1 MLGKLLSKI
10 VGDPNDKVLKRL
22 EPMVAEINALEP
34 KYEAMHDDDL
44 SAVTYELKG
53 RFKEGLLKKVV
64 SESILQQARVTQRSA
79 RSARVWS
86 AMAEDRGFVIV
97 KNPAKGDSAKAG
109 KEDDGRN
116 ADEEIERLLA
126 ESANLKAVANRL
138 DADSDKLENEEKDL
152 EDAAKRLDADAK
164 RLDTGEARLEADLKE
179 RELRAVSL
187 ETESARL
194 DARAARLDSE
204 AAARSAEIQL
214 AKRDERPEIESNSLE
229 EEAREA
235 GKRAAEI
242 RSDATRLEAEGRSLE
257 AEGMRLEAEATTS
270 IGTAMDDVLPD
281 AFAAIREASRRVLG
295 MRPFDVQLM
304 GAITLHEGK
313 IAEMRTGEGKTLV
326 ATLPAYLSAV
336 AGWQVHIVTVNDYLA
351 KRDAAWMGAM
361 YSFMGLTV
369 GCIQQDGVSLL
380 YDELHTTG
388 DGTDNDHDATG
399 KFALNPDRHLKIA
412 ASRRDVYDCDIVYGT
427 NNEFGFDYLRGNIAL
442 NLEEMYQRKRHFA
455 IVDEVDNILID
466 EARTPLI
473 ISGPSMEHGRDYN
486 RFAGVGARMV
496 RDEDFE
502 IDEQRKSVSITE
514 SGIDKA
520 EKQLG
525 MRDIYGESNDQ
536 EVPHM
541 LENAIRA
548 QHLYHRDREY
558 VLRDD
563 EVVLVDEF
571 TGRLMEGR
579 RLSDGLHQAIE
590 AKEKLRVR
598 EETRTYASIT
608 LQNYFKVYDRLSG
621 MTGTASTEAEEL
633 LKIYGLEV
641 TTIPTNREDLRIDHQ
656 DLIYMTED
664 AKWRALAI
672 KIESLHREGRPILV
686 GTTTIEKSQIISDI
700 LKKRGIRHQVLN
712 AHASRHQSESEII
725 AQAGVAGT
733 VTVATNMAGR
743 GTDIILG
750 GNPELIQSK
759 AIRPVD
765 SRSNKSRKNVRS
777 RTVDKGDD
785 KGSAVVL
792 EESES
797 AAGDIWRVQHDAV
810 VDSGGL
816 FVLGTERHESR
827 RIDNQLRGRAAR
839 QGDPGETQFF
849 LSAEDDLVRRFGGD
863 RIKSTLGMFNWDEDT
878 PVENAMLVKSVE
890 NAQQKVEGINFEIRK
905 QLVEYDDVGNEQRKD
920 VYRTRDRILTGMD
933 FREEI
938 LGYIIDALSRAVG
951 VYLEGDDPTAWDI
964 RGLQSEIRRYF
975 PIANILT
982 SESDFEGKD
991 QIDIESELHRYARST
1006 YEQRVLEFSDETM
1019 QTLERSIMLRVLDR
1033 AWVGHLTRMENMR
1046 QGIGLQAI
1054 GQRDPLVQYRAMSFQ
1069 LYEQMNQEIRD
1080 EVART
1085 ILNIAPGLGL
1095 LAQQDSNGQLV
1106 ANQSDGRAIMQ
1117 RLAVAQA
1124 ARQQSVMAGAQQQ
1137 PRSSGN
1143 GAPVRAPDGRR
1154 LSRRERRLMERE
1166 QKRRGKA
1173 GSS

>member
-53 RFKEGLLKKVV
+53 RL
-64 SESILQQARVTQRSA
+64 A
-79 RSARVWS
+79 
-86 AMAEDRGFVIV
+86 
-97 KNPAKGDSAKAG
+97 
-109 KEDDGRN
+109 DG
-116 ADEEIERLLA
+116 
-126 ESANLKAVANRL
+126 
-138 DADSDKLENEEKDL
+138 
-152 EDAAKRLDADAK
+152 
-164 RLDTGEARLEADLKE
+164 
-179 RELRAVSL
+179 
-187 ETESARL
+187 ET
-194 DARAARLDSE
+194 
-204 AAARSAEIQL
+204 
-214 AKRDERPEIESNSLE
+214 
-229 EEAREA
+229 
-235 GKRAAEI
+235 
-242 RSDATRLEAEGRSLE
+242 
-257 AEGMRLEAEATTS
+257 
-270 IGTAMDDVLPD
+270 MDDVLPE
-281 AFAAIREASRRVLG
+281 AFATMREASRRVLG

-326 ATLPAYLSAV
+326 ATLPAYLSAL
-336 AGWQVHIVTVNDYLA
+336 AGRQVHVVTVNDYLA
-351 KRDAAWMGAM
+351 KRDAAWMGAV
-361 YSFMGLTV
+361 YTFMGLTI

-380 YDELHTTG
+380 YDELHTAG
-388 DGTDNDHDATG
+388 DDPEDSQDASS
-399 KFALNPDRHLKIA
+399 KFALNPDRHLKA
-412 ASRRDVYDCDIVYGT
+412 TESRSNVYGCDIVYGT

-442 NLEEMYQRKRHFA
+442 TLNERYQRNRHFA

-473 ISGPSMEHGRDYN
+473 ISGPSVERGRDYN
-486 RFAGVGARMV
+486 RFASVGARMI
-496 RDEDFE
+496 RGEDFE

-525 MRDIYGESNDQ
+525 MRDIYGESTDP
-536 EVPHM
+536 EVPHL

-548 QHLYHRDREY
+548 QHLYHKDREY

-598 EETRTYASIT
+598 EETSTYATIT
-608 LQNYFKVYDRLSG
+608 LQNYFRLYDRLSG

-641 TTIPTNREDLRIDHQ
+641 TTIPTNREDCRLDHQ

-664 AKWRALAI
+664 AKWRALAD
-672 KIESLHREGRPILV
+672 KIESLHRDGRPILV

-725 AQAGVAGT
+725 AQAGVAST

-750 GNPELIQSK
+750 GNPELVESTAIVPAGSK
-759 AIRPVD
+759 
-765 SRSNKSRKNVRS
+765 SNKPRNNVPARVS
-777 RTVDKGDD
+777 DNGRETGIVKVDAAEDL
-785 KGSAVVL
+785 AA
-792 EESES
+792 EEVWQ
-797 AAGDIWRVQHDAV
+797 AQHDAV
-810 VDSGGL
+810 VDGGGL

-905 QLVEYDDVGNEQRKD
+905 QLVEYDDVANTQRAV
-920 VYRTRDRILTGMD
+920 VYEMRDGILAGKD

-938 LGYIIDALSRAVG
+938 LGYVNDALSRAVG
-951 VYLEGDDPTAWDI
+951 VYLEGDPTVWDI
-964 RGLQSEIRRYF
+964 RGLQTEIRRYF
-975 PIANILT
+975 PIANVLT
-982 SESDFEGKD
+982 SESDFEDKS
-991 QIDIESELHRYARST
+991 QRDIEAELHAFARSV
-1006 YEQRVLEFSDETM
+1006 YEQRVREFSDETM

-1033 AWVGHLTRMENMR
+1033 AWVSHLTRMENMR

-1106 ANQSDGRAIMQ
+1106 ANQSDGRAMMQ

-1173 GSS
+1173 GSP

>member
-1 MLGKLLSKI
+1 MLGKILSKI
-10 VGDPNDKVLKRL
+10 VGDPNEKVLKRL
-22 EPMVAEINALEP
+22 EPLVAEINALEP
-34 KYEAMHDDDL
+34 KFQDMHDDDL
-44 SAVTYELKG
+44 SAVTYELKAQ
-53 RFKEGLLKKVV
+53 L
-64 SESILQQARVTQRSA
+64 
-79 RSARVWS
+79 
-86 AMAEDRGFVIV
+86 
-97 KNPAKGDSAKAG
+97 GD
-109 KEDDGRN
+109 
-116 ADEEIERLLA
+116 
-126 ESANLKAVANRL
+126 VA
-138 DADSDKLENEEKDL
+138 
-152 EDAAKRLDADAK
+152 
-164 RLDTGEARLEADLKE
+164 T
-179 RELRAVSL
+179 
-187 ETESARL
+187 
-194 DARAARLDSE
+194 
-204 AAARSAEIQL
+204 
-214 AKRDERPEIESNSLE
+214 
-229 EEAREA
+229 
-235 GKRAAEI
+235 
-242 RSDATRLEAEGRSLE
+242 
-257 AEGMRLEAEATTS
+257 
-270 IGTAMDDVLPD
+270 MDDVLPD
-281 AFAAIREASRRVLG
+281 AFAAMREASKRVLG

-336 AGWQVHIVTVNDYLA
+336 AGQQVHVVTVNDYLA
-351 KRDAAWMGAM
+351 KRDAAWMGAV
-361 YSFMGLTV
+361 YAFMGLTV
-369 GCIQQDGVSLL
+369 GCIQQNGVSLL

-388 DGTDNDHDATG
+388 DGSDIDQDATG
-399 KFALNPDRHLKIA
+399 KFALNPDRHLKVA
-412 ASRRDVYDCDIVYGT
+412 ESRAQVYACDIVYGT

-442 NLEEMYQRKRHFA
+442 TLEERYQRTRQFA

-473 ISGPSMEHGRDYN
+473 ISGPSVERGRDYN
-486 RFAGVGARMV
+486 RFAAVGARLIPG
-496 RDEDFE
+496 EDFE

-514 SGIDKA
+514 LGIDKA

-525 MRDIYGESNDQ
+525 MREIYSESTDP
-536 EVPHM
+536 EVPHL

-548 QHLYHRDREY
+548 QHLYRRDREY
-558 VLRDD
+558 VLRED

-598 EETRTYASIT
+598 EETSTYATIT
-608 LQNYFKVYDRLSG
+608 LQNYFRLYDRMSG

-641 TTIPTNREDLRIDHQ
+641 TTIPTNREDRRIDHQ

-664 AKWRALAI
+664 AKWRALAD
-672 KIESLHREGRPILV
+672 KIEALHRDGRPILV
-686 GTTTIEKSQIISDI
+686 GTTTIEKSQVISDI

-725 AQAGVAGT
+725 AQAGAAST

-750 GNPELIQSK
+750 GNPELVQTK
-759 AIRPVD
+759 AIRPAE
-765 SRSNKSRKNVRS
+765 SRSRKKRAS
-777 RTVDKGDD
+777 LPARATDTDDGAGTGLALVDDADD
-785 KGSAVVL
+785 IAEL
-792 EESES
+792 
-797 AAGDIWRVQHDAV
+797 AAQDAWQAQHDSV
-810 VDSGGL
+810 VAGGGL

-839 QGDPGETQFF
+839 QGDPGETQFY

-863 RIKSTLGMFNWDEDT
+863 RIKGALGMFNWDEDT

-905 QLVEYDDVGNEQRKD
+905 QLVEYDDVANTQRAV
-920 VYRTRDRILTGMD
+920 VYEMRDRILTGMD
-933 FREEI
+933 LREEI
-938 LGYIIDALSRAVG
+938 LGYVNDALSRGVG
-951 VYLEGDDPTAWDI
+951 SYLEGDPTVWDI
-964 RGLQSEIRRYF
+964 RGLQAEVRRYF
-975 PIANILT
+975 PIVNVLA
-982 SESDFEGKD
+982 SEADFEGKS
-991 QIDIESELHRYARST
+991 QHEIEAELHEFAELT
-1006 YEQRVLEFSDETM
+1006 YEQRVVEFSDETM
-1019 QTLERSIMLRVLDR
+1019 KTLERSIMLRVLDR

-1085 ILNIAPGLGL
+1085 ILNIGPGLGIL
-1095 LAQQDSNGQLV
+1095 GQRGANGQLV
-1106 ANQSDGRAIMQ
+1106 ANQSDGRAMLQ

-1124 ARQQSVMAGAQQQ
+1124 TRQQSVMAGAQQRQ
-1137 PRSSGN
+1137 RSSGN
-1143 GAPVRAPDGRR
+1143 GAPVRASDGRR
-1154 LSRRERRLMERE
+1154 LSRQERRRMERE
-1166 QKRRGKA
+1166 QKRRAKA

>member
-1 MLGKLLSKI
+1 MLGKILSKI

-22 EPMVAEINALEP
+22 EPMVAEINALESR
-34 KYEAMHDDDL
+34 YAAMHDDDL
-44 SAVTYELKG
+44 SAVTYELKAELVDG
-53 RFKEGLLKKVV
+53 
-64 SESILQQARVTQRSA
+64 VT
-79 RSARVWS
+79 
-86 AMAEDRGFVIV
+86 
-97 KNPAKGDSAKAG
+97 
-109 KEDDGRN
+109 
-116 ADEEIERLLA
+116 
-126 ESANLKAVANRL
+126 
-138 DADSDKLENEEKDL
+138 
-152 EDAAKRLDADAK
+152 
-164 RLDTGEARLEADLKE
+164 
-179 RELRAVSL
+179 
-187 ETESARL
+187 
-194 DARAARLDSE
+194 
-204 AAARSAEIQL
+204 
-214 AKRDERPEIESNSLE
+214 
-229 EEAREA
+229 
-235 GKRAAEI
+235 
-242 RSDATRLEAEGRSLE
+242 
-257 AEGMRLEAEATTS
+257 
-270 IGTAMDDVLPD
+270 MDDILPD
-281 AFAAIREASRRVLG
+281 AFAAMREASRRVLG

-304 GAITLHEGK
+304 GAITLHEGR

-326 ATLPAYLSAV
+326 ATLPAYLSAL
-336 AGWQVHIVTVNDYLA
+336 AGRQVHVVTVNDYLA
-351 KRDAAWMGAM
+351 KRDAAWMGAV
-361 YSFMGLTV
+361 YTFMGLTV

-380 YDELHTTG
+380 YDELHTAG
-388 DGTDNDHDATG
+388 DGSDDGQDATS
-399 KFALNPDRHLKIA
+399 KFALNPDRHLRSA
-412 ASRRDVYDCDIVYGT
+412 ESRSDVYGCDIVYGT

-442 NLEEMYQRKRHFA
+442 TLQERYQRNRHFA

-473 ISGPSMEHGRDYN
+473 ISGPSVERGRDYN

-496 RDEDFE
+496 RDQDFE

-525 MRDIYGESNDQ
+525 MRDIYSESTDP
-536 EVPHM
+536 EVPHL

-558 VLRDD
+558 VLRDG

-598 EETRTYASIT
+598 EETSTYATIT
-608 LQNYFKVYDRLSG
+608 LQNYFRLYDRLSG

-641 TTIPTNREDLRIDHQ
+641 TTIPTNREDARVDHQ

-664 AKWRALAI
+664 AKWRALAD
-672 KIESLHREGRPILV
+672 KIESLHQDGRPILV

-700 LKKRGIRHQVLN
+700 LNKRGIKHQVLN

-725 AQAGVAGT
+725 AQAGVAAT

-750 GNPELIQSK
+750 GNPELVQSHALTPAKSQSK
-759 AIRPVD
+759 KP
-765 SRSNKSRKNVRS
+765 RKNAPARL
-777 RTVDKGDD
+777 TEDG
-785 KGSAVVL
+785 GETGLAVADEGADPTAEDVWQ
-792 EESES
+792 S
-797 AAGDIWRVQHDAV
+797 QHDSV
-810 VDSGGL
+810 VADGGL

-863 RIKSTLGMFNWDEDT
+863 RIKGALGMFNWDENT

-905 QLVEYDDVGNEQRKD
+905 QLVEYDDVANTQRAV
-920 VYRTRDRILTGMD
+920 VYEMRDRILAGKD

-938 LGYIIDALSRAVG
+938 LGYINDALSRAVE
-951 VYLEGDDPTAWDI
+951 VYLEGDPTVWDV
-964 RGLQSEIRRYF
+964 RGLQTEIRRYF
-975 PIANILT
+975 PIVGVLN
-982 SESDFEGKD
+982 SESEFEGKSKR
-991 QIDIESELHRYARST
+991 DIESDLHEFARRT
-1006 YEQRVLEFSDETM
+1006 YDQRVLEFSDETM

-1033 AWVGHLTRMENMR
+1033 AWVSHLTRMENMR

-1085 ILNIAPGLGL
+1085 ILNIAPGLGIL
-1095 LAQQDSNGQLV
+1095 GQRDGNGQLV
-1106 ANQSDGRAIMQ
+1106 ANQSDGRAMMQ
-1117 RLAVAQA
+1117 RIALAQA

-1137 PRSSGN
+1137 QRPSGN
-1143 GAPVRAPDGRR
+1143 GAPVRAADGRR
-1154 LSRRERRLMERE
+1154 LSRRERRSMERE
-1166 QKRRGKA
+1166 QKRRAKT

>member
-10 VGDPNDKVLKRL
+10 VGDPNEKVLKRL
-22 EPMVAEINALEP
+22 EPLVAEINALEP
-34 KYEAMHDDDL
+34 KFQEMHDDDL
-44 SAVTYELKG
+44 SAVSYELKG
-53 RFKEGLLKKVV
+53 RFG
-64 SESILQQARVTQRSA
+64 
-79 RSARVWS
+79 
-86 AMAEDRGFVIV
+86 
-97 KNPAKGDSAKAG
+97 N
-109 KEDDGRN
+109 
-116 ADEEIERLLA
+116 
-126 ESANLKAVANRL
+126 
-138 DADSDKLENEEKDL
+138 
-152 EDAAKRLDADAK
+152 
-164 RLDTGEARLEADLKE
+164 GE
-179 RELRAVSL
+179 
-187 ETESARL
+187 T
-194 DARAARLDSE
+194 
-204 AAARSAEIQL
+204 
-214 AKRDERPEIESNSLE
+214 
-229 EEAREA
+229 
-235 GKRAAEI
+235 
-242 RSDATRLEAEGRSLE
+242 
-257 AEGMRLEAEATTS
+257 
-270 IGTAMDDVLPD
+270 MDDLLPE
-281 AFAAIREASRRVLG
+281 AFAAMREASKRVLG

-336 AGWQVHIVTVNDYLA
+336 ACQQVHVVTVNDYLA
-351 KRDAAWMGAM
+351 KRDAAWMGAV
-361 YSFMGLTV
+361 YAFMGLTV
-369 GCIQQDGVSLL
+369 GCIQQNGVSLL

-388 DGTDNDHDATG
+388 DGSDDDQDATG
-399 KFALNPDRHLKIA
+399 KFALNPDRHLKVA
-412 ASRRDVYDCDIVYGT
+412 GSRDDVYGCDIVYGT

-442 NLEEMYQRKRHFA
+442 TLDERYQRRRQFA

-473 ISGPSMEHGRDYN
+473 ISGPSVERGRDYN
-486 RFAGVGARMV
+486 KFAAVGARLV
-496 RDEDFE
+496 RGEDFE

-525 MRDIYGESNDQ
+525 MREIYSESTDP
-536 EVPHM
+536 EVPHL

-598 EETRTYASIT
+598 EETSTYATIT
-608 LQNYFKVYDRLSG
+608 LQNYFRLYDRLSG

-641 TTIPTNREDLRIDHQ
+641 TTIPTNREDRRIDHQ

-664 AKWRALAI
+664 AKWRALAD
-672 KIESLHREGRPILV
+672 KIETLYHDGRPILV

-700 LKKRGIRHQVLN
+700 LKKRGVRHQVLN

-725 AQAGVAGT
+725 AQAGVANT

-750 GNPELIQSK
+750 GNPELVQTN
-759 AIRPVD
+759 AIRPAETH
-765 SRSNKSRKNVRS
+765 SKRSGKHVPARVTDN
-777 RTVDKGDD
+777 GD
-785 KGSAVVL
+785 GAESGLAVVDDGQHA
-792 EESES
+792 ED
-797 AAGDIWRVQHDAV
+797 AWQAQHDAV
-810 VDSGGL
+810 VASGGL

-839 QGDPGETQFF
+839 QGDPGETQFY

-863 RIKSTLGMFNWDEDT
+863 RIKGTLGMFNWDEDT

-905 QLVEYDDVGNEQRKD
+905 QLVEYDDVANTQRAV
-920 VYRTRDRILTGMD
+920 VYEMRDRILTGMD
-933 FREEI
+933 LREEI
-938 LGYIIDALSRAVG
+938 VGYVNGALSRSVAS
-951 VYLEGDDPTAWDI
+951 YLEGDPTVWDV
-964 RGLQSEIRRYF
+964 RGLQNEVRRYF
-975 PIANILT
+975 PIVNVLT
-982 SESDFEGKD
+982 SEADFEGKT
-991 QIDIESELHRYARST
+991 QRDIEAELHEFAQHT

-1019 QTLERSIMLRVLDR
+1019 KTLERSIMLRVLDR

-1085 ILNIAPGLGL
+1085 VLNVAPGLGIIGQRG
-1095 LAQQDSNGQLV
+1095 ANGQLV
-1106 ANQSDGRAIMQ
+1106 ANQSDGRAMLQ
-1117 RLAVAQA
+1117 RMAVAQA

-1137 PRSSGN
+1137 RRSSGN
-1143 GAPVRAPDGRR
+1143 GAPVRASDGRR
-1154 LSRRERRLMERE
+1154 LSRKERRRMERE
-1166 QKRRGKA
+1166 QKRRAKA

>member
-53 RFKEGLLKKVV
+53 RL
-64 SESILQQARVTQRSA
+64 T
-79 RSARVWS
+79 
-86 AMAEDRGFVIV
+86 
-97 KNPAKGDSAKAG
+97 
-109 KEDDGRN
+109 DG
-116 ADEEIERLLA
+116 
-126 ESANLKAVANRL
+126 
-138 DADSDKLENEEKDL
+138 
-152 EDAAKRLDADAK
+152 
-164 RLDTGEARLEADLKE
+164 
-179 RELRAVSL
+179 
-187 ETESARL
+187 ET
-194 DARAARLDSE
+194 
-204 AAARSAEIQL
+204 
-214 AKRDERPEIESNSLE
+214 
-229 EEAREA
+229 
-235 GKRAAEI
+235 
-242 RSDATRLEAEGRSLE
+242 
-257 AEGMRLEAEATTS
+257 
-270 IGTAMDDVLPD
+270 MDDVLPE
-281 AFAAIREASRRVLG
+281 AFATMREASRRVLG

-326 ATLPAYLSAV
+326 ATLPAYLSAL
-336 AGWQVHIVTVNDYLA
+336 AGRQVHVVTVNDYLA
-351 KRDAAWMGAM
+351 KRDAAWMGAV
-361 YSFMGLTV
+361 YTFMGLTI

-380 YDELHTTG
+380 YDELHTAG
-388 DGTDNDHDATG
+388 DYPEDSQDASS
-399 KFALNPDRHLKIA
+399 KFALNPDRHLKA
-412 ASRRDVYDCDIVYGT
+412 TESRSNVYGCDIVYGT

-442 NLEEMYQRKRHFA
+442 TLNERYQRNRHFA

-473 ISGPSMEHGRDYN
+473 ISGPSVERGRDYN
-486 RFAGVGARMV
+486 RFASVGARMV
-496 RDEDFE
+496 RGDDFE

-525 MRDIYGESNDQ
+525 MRDIYGESTDP
-536 EVPHM
+536 EVPHL

-548 QHLYHRDREY
+548 QHLYHKDREY

-598 EETRTYASIT
+598 EETSTYATIT
-608 LQNYFKVYDRLSG
+608 LQNYFRLYDRLSG

-641 TTIPTNREDLRIDHQ
+641 TTIPTNREDCRLDHQ

-664 AKWRALAI
+664 AKWRALAD
-672 KIESLHREGRPILV
+672 KIESLHRAGRPILV

-700 LKKRGIRHQVLN
+700 LKQRGIRHQVLN

-725 AQAGVAGT
+725 AQAGVAST

-750 GNPELIQSK
+750 GNPELVESK
-759 AIRPVD
+759 AIVPAG
-765 SRSNKSRKNVRS
+765 SKSNKPRNNVPARVS
-777 RTVDKGDD
+777 DNGREHGIVKVD
-785 KGSAVVL
+785 AVEDL
-792 EESES
+792 AAEEVWQ
-797 AAGDIWRVQHDAV
+797 AQHDAV
-810 VDSGGL
+810 VDGGGL

-905 QLVEYDDVGNEQRKD
+905 QLVEYDDVANTQRAV
-920 VYRTRDRILTGMD
+920 VYEMRDGILAGKD

-938 LGYIIDALSRAVG
+938 LGYVNDALSRAVG
-951 VYLEGDDPTAWDI
+951 VYLEGDPTVWDI
-964 RGLQSEIRRYF
+964 RGLQAEIRRYF
-975 PIANILT
+975 PIASVLT
-982 SESDFEGKD
+982 SESDFEDKS
-991 QIDIESELHRYARST
+991 QRDIEAELHAYARSV
-1006 YEQRVLEFSDETM
+1006 YEQRVSEFSDETM

-1106 ANQSDGRAIMQ
+1106 ANQSDGRAMMQ

-1137 PRSSGN
+1137 SRSSGN